1 MGWVGRK
8 NLLEEVIFQ
17 LRPEE
22 WRKGSSPEK
31 SFSDGGASRPEEES
45 SRLVL
50 GMGRGL
56 LCLKEVAGEKALG
69 GGSYGALLFDAFLL
83 LLGQALGTVTRGVS
97 QG

>member
-50 GMGRGL
+50 GMGRGP
-56 LCLKEVAGEKALG
+56 LCLKEVKGRRPWQ
-69 GGSYGALLFDAFLL
+69 GAHMGFYSLMHFFCFWA
-83 LLGQALGTVTRGVS
+83 RGWE
-97 QG
+97 Q